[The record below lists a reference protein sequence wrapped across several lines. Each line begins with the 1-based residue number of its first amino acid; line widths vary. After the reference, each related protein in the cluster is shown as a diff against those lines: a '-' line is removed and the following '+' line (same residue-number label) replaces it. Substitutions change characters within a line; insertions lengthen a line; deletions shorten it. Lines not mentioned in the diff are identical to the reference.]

1 METEPFDS
9 PKQTTLELETA
20 AREIAAGSLIVILEP
35 KLAEQT
41 ELVPLELIIFTQGVY
56 VPASTAKIPSA
67 SPQVMPPPFF
77 CIP

>member
-20 AREIAAGSLIVILEP
+20 AREIATGSVMVIFDP
-35 KLAEQT
+35 LAEQT